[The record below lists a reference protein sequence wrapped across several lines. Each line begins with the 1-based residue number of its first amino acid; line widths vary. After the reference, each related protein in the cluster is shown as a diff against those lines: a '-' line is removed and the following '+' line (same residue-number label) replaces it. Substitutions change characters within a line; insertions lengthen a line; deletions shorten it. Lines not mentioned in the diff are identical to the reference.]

1 MLLIGLTGGIGSG
14 KSTVARR
21 LAELGAVVVDADRIA
36 REIVEPGTPGLAEIV
51 DRFGPEVLDA
61 DGALDRPAMAATVFG
76 DDEARAALNAIT
88 HPRIAERSAERFA
101 AAPDD
106 AIVVHDMPLLVELEM
121 TPNYHLTMIVDAPE
135 DVRVRRL
142 VERGVEESD
151 ALARIR
157 AQATEQQRRAVAD
170 VWLDNSGTREQLL
183 ESVDAVWRQRLVPFE
198 ENVRLRR
205 AARQPG
211 SAGRDGSA
219 MRRVQARLEQLVG
232 ERASKVERTG
242 STAEPGTEGAIE
254 FRVALGS
261 ADEFDEVE
269 QTLAAGGFPPSE
281 ADDARRER
289 VHTSA
294 DPCLPV
300 TVRLAE
306 NR

>member
-14 KSTVARR
+14 KSTVAERF
-21 LAELGAVVVDADRIA
+21 AELGAVVVDADRIA
-36 REIVEPGTPGLAEIV
+36 REVVEPGTPGLAEIV

-101 AAPDD
+101 GAPDD

-121 TPNYHLTMIVDAPE
+121 TPNYHLTVIVAAPE

-142 VERGVEESD
+142 VERGLEDSD
-151 ALARIR
+151 ARARIR

-183 ESVDAVWRQRLVPFE
+183 ESVDTVWRQRLVPFE

-205 AARQPG
+205 QARQRGP
-211 SAGRDGSA
+211 APDESA
-219 MRRVQARLEQLVG
+219 MRRVQARLEQLVD
-232 ERASKVERTG
+232 ERASKVEWTG
-242 STAEPGTEGAIE
+242 STAEPGTEGAID
-254 FRVALGS
+254 FRVTLGS

-269 QTLAAGGFPPSE
+269 ENLSAGGFPRSE
-281 ADDARRER
+281 ADDASRER
-289 VHTSA
+289 MHSSA
-294 DPCLPV
+294 DPFLPV
-300 TVRLAE
+300 TVHLAE